1 VGKIINN
8 KNPKLVFIVAL
19 FLFLLG
25 ILPLL
30 QKCNKVTNNTGI
42 INTNKERDLK
52 ISDPTEYLIISPFI
66 IDDDGNG
73 DYTWSQAVNETWCNG
88 SGIWGDP
95 YIIEKVKV
103 EGQGAPL
110 TSGIHIKNSDVYF
123 VIRDSMIYNFGQS
136 SGSSSAGIKFE
147 NVNNGK
153 IYRNN
158 CSYNSVGIR
167 LKDSNNNTISENIA
181 SKNTAW
187 GIALFYSNNNT
198 LSNNKANFNNVENSN
213 DGIELQ
219 QSNGNVI
226 ISNEVIGNG
235 MCGISLDAN
244 SNSNN
249 ILNNTALFNGDKG
262 IEVVGG
268 DFNLIQGNNVS
279 FNYYGVFVSNGN
291 FIIIMEN
298 YLEQNED
305 YAIQIF
311 FSANNLI
318 FDNDLQDNGG
328 GIRVLESL
336 NQTLLGNIMT
346 GSGIELFP
354 RTLDEATSHYID
366 TTNTLN
372 GNPVFFYVNETG
384 LELVNF
390 LNVSQIILANC
401 DYSLISNTYLDQ
413 IELHFSTNSIINNN
427 SVSNNSKN
435 GIILT
440 NSIGTIISGNILLNK
455 TTAINL
461 WYSNNSEILNNII
474 NDNYVGIHLIYSNN
488 NTIFM
493 NNMNNND
500 YGIGLETSI
509 DNKILQNTIHQGIT
523 GIIFLY
529 GCKYNLISHNII
541 DSPDIGIYLLSLPG
555 LGGNNYNIFV
565 ENTIKNCEQIG
576 IYFVNYL
583 PNENNLFYENFF
595 INNGLHVY
603 YDLGISFNNW
613 NTTDIGNY
621 WDDYAGFDANDDGI
635 GDTPYTRVGMRD
647 NYPIWFD
654 GPTIVLTTPVNYT
667 ILADP
672 PDYIIEI
679 SDPNLDTMWYSINKS
694 DYKYVI
700 YNNGSI
706 NLSAWS
712 SLNEGEMSIRFYAN
726 DTFSNTNYEEVVF
739 IKDTTPPKITI
750 LAPNH
755 RDFVNFLA
763 PNFTI
768 EVEELHLDALWYTID
783 NGKNNISFTSNS
795 TIDQT
800 SWETLW
806 NNLSNNDEITLQFY
820 AIDAAGNVGFAE
832 ITLIRFDPSDLL
844 IPGYNVFILFV
855 LGVVSIIFLL
865 AKKK

>member
-1 VGKIINN
+1 
-8 KNPKLVFIVAL
+8 
-19 FLFLLG
+19 
-25 ILPLL
+25 
-30 QKCNKVTNNTGI
+30 
-42 INTNKERDLK
+42 
-52 ISDPTEYLIISPFI
+52 
-66 IDDDGNG
+66 
-73 DYTWSQAVNETWCNG
+73 
-88 SGIWGDP
+88 
-95 YIIEKVKV
+95 
-103 EGQGAPL
+103 
-110 TSGIHIKNSDVYF
+110 
-123 VIRDSMIYNFGQS
+123 M
-136 SGSSSAGIKFE
+136 
-147 NVNNGK
+147 
-153 IYRNN
+153 
-158 CSYNSVGIR
+158 
-167 LKDSNNNTISENIA
+167 
-181 SKNTAW
+181 
-187 GIALFYSNNNT
+187 
-198 LSNNKANFNNVENSN
+198 
-213 DGIELQ
+213 Q

-700 YNNGSI
+700 Y
-706 NLSAWS
+706 
-712 SLNEGEMSIRFYAN
+712 
-726 DTFSNTNYEEVVF
+726 
-739 IKDTTPPKITI
+739 
-750 LAPNH
+750 
-755 RDFVNFLA
+755 
-763 PNFTI
+763 
-768 EVEELHLDALWYTID
+768 LWRT
-783 NGKNNISFTSNS
+783 K
-795 TIDQT
+795 
-800 SWETLW
+800 
-806 NNLSNNDEITLQFY
+806 
-820 AIDAAGNVGFAE
+820 
-832 ITLIRFDPSDLL
+832 
-844 IPGYNVFILFV
+844 
-855 LGVVSIIFLL
+855 
-865 AKKK
+865 